1 MRESVEG
8 DEKEVED
15 FREKKE
21 IIEVE
26 GRIIRNNEM
35 GRMKEKIKKK
45 REEKVRMKES
55 INVMKEEKKERV
67 VEGKLK
73 EEMR

>member
-55 INVMKEEKKERV
+55 INVMKEKKKERV